1 MNFLILGKIMEIF
14 RTHACGPAWIFLD
27 RQYYWYKG
35 ESKKKKKRR
44 KFIHITRTLDNLSNK
59 VIYK

>member
-35 ESKKKKKRR
+35 ESKKKKK
-44 KFIHITRTLDNLSNK
+44 K
-59 VIYK
+59 IYSPNAHVGQPLEQSYI